1 MDHTGNVPT
10 MDAPLPYLERIRAYY
25 LALGYETS
33 YRWAAFKDVP
43 FSPWSKPLAEASIS
57 IITTAAPYQPGKR
70 DQGPGAAYN
79 GHAKFFTVYSQST
92 ASEPDLRISHI
103 AIDRAHTTAEDQ
115 GTYFPLQALRALEA
129 NGEIGGIT
137 PRYHGLPTNRSHKT
151 TMEIDCPEVVSRCL
165 EDHAD
170 AAVLVPN
177 CPVCHQSVS
186 MAARALEEAG
196 IATVIMGCAKD
207 IVEHV
212 GVPRFL
218 FNDFPLGN
226 AAGLPNDPHT
236 QLQIARLA
244 VNLLNS
250 AKEPRTTVQS
260 PFSWNGVADWKRDY
274 SNAALLSEEE
284 IAARRREFDKVK
296 ADAPRK

>member
-1 MDHTGNVPT
+1 MARTGNEPT

-25 LALGYETS
+25 LALGYETP
-33 YRWAAFKDVP
+33 YRWASFKDVP
-43 FSPWSKPLAEASIS
+43 FSPLSKPLAEASIS
-57 IITTAAPYQPGKR
+57 VITTAALYQPGKG
-70 DQGPGAAYN
+70 DQGSGAVYN
-79 GHAKFFTVYSQST
+79 GHAKFFTVYSEST
-92 ASEPDLRISHI
+92 ASEPDLRVSHI

-115 GTYFPLQALRALEA
+115 GTYFPLQALRALEE

-137 PRYHGLPTNRSHKT
+137 PRYHGLPTNRSHET
-151 TMEIDCPEVVSRCL
+151 TLEIDCPEVVSRCL
-165 EDHAD
+165 EDRAD

-186 MAARALEEAG
+186 LAARALEEAG
-196 IATVIMGCAKD
+196 ISTVIMGCAKD

-244 VNLLNS
+244 VNLVNS
-250 AKEPRTTVQS
+250 AKGPRTTVQS
-260 PFSWNGVADWKRDY
+260 SFTWNGVADWKRDY
-274 SNAALLSEEE
+274 SNAALLSDEE
-284 IAARRREFDKVK
+284 IAARRREFDKAK
-296 ADAPRK
+296 AEAPRK